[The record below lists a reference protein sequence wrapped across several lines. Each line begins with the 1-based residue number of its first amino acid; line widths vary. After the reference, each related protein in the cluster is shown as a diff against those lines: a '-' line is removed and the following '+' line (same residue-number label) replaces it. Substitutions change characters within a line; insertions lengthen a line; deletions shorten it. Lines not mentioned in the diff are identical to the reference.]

1 MEILELCC
9 IFRGKRYRSVKIVN
23 VHPKN
28 PERHRLPTVM
38 ATIVLLN
45 PKNGTSVCI
54 MDGPWITAMRTG
66 GTGGIAIKYLA
77 RKDAKSI
84 GIVGDGIQAKT
95 QLMVIK
101 KILPDIEEVKVAD
114 KFIEQSRKYAG
125 EMRKN

>member
-1 MEILELCC
+1 MD
-9 IFRGKRYRSVKIVN
+9 N
-23 VHPKN
+23 DQ
-28 PERHRLPTVM
+28 
-38 ATIVLLN
+38 
-45 PKNGTSVCI
+45 GTE
-54 MDGPWITAMRTG
+54 